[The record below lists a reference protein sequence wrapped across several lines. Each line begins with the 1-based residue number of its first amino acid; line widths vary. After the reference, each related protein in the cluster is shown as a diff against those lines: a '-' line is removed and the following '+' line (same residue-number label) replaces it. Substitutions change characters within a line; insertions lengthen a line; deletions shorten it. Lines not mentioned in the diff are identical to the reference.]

1 MSNYFVIFSSTSRN
15 GFFGLTPRVTYAD
28 AQQIAEWAF
37 DEVIESG
44 VSLEDLAGIPC
55 IETDNGDY
63 IYERELTD
71 AEILEHSIEKLSDDG
86 RVFRVFETPAAF
98 IEAATRYGLAEKAK
112 ELIDEEGA

>member
-15 GFFGLTPRVTYAD
+15 SVRGLTPRVTCAD

-37 DEVIESG
+37 DEVIKSG

-55 IETDNGDY
+55 VETENDDY
-63 IYERELTD
+63 VYERELTD
-71 AEILEHSIEKLSDDG
+71 AEILEYSIEKLSDDG
-86 RVFRVFETPAAF
+86 RVFRVFETPESF